1 MAEVS
6 ARIKVTADA
15 SEAKKVVSETESSV
29 ERLKA
34 AAERTQS
41 AAPGGGAGGGSGGGG
56 NTPPVDPRESARNMA
71 DEFGR
76 RAGAALAK
84 FVVGYM
90 VNQGVGTAFALMR
103 RPGEDSRRI
112 DQAEQTL
119 QGAIQ
124 WGTAGAQ
131 MAGPIG
137 AVVGGFL
144 GGLNNFILKEKE
156 IRDALAKSRVDYNRE
171 RNEAAISSGVRQ
183 QERAFDWMVGH
194 ATPDEQVK
202 LIRKQAEEWTG
213 KGQSGQEIFD
223 RFMQMR
229 GKVDHLEMILAA
241 AGSDMAGVDTTD
253 IEGEL
258 KVARLHLNGYE
269 KMLEG
274 VASGKLTD
282 ERGRPITIGG
292 NEAGTKNWYEA
303 GKFYSEWKYGTADEA
318 HTGVMNARLAAMN
331 ALIDPMREKEQAIYL
346 AQMDKMMG
354 LASRSAITDSA
365 SSKGLGVGAQIGGM
379 ANNRMLT
386 VVQDILRAV
395 RTSNKDFVDVVRAR
409 GGVSG
414 MLNGAVAQ

>member
-1 MAEVS
+1 MADVN
-6 ARIKVTADA
+6 AKIKVTADA
-15 SEAKKVVSETESSV
+15 SEAKKVVNETASDV
-29 ERLKA
+29 EKMKASAERAQKA
-34 AAERTQS
+34 AA
-41 AAPGGGAGGGSGGGG
+41 GATGGGGG
-56 NTPPVDPRESARNMA
+56 NTPPVDPEDSARRMA

-112 DQAEQTL
+112 DQAESSV

-156 IRDALAKSRVDYNRE
+156 IQDALAKSRVDYNRE
-171 RNEAAISSGVRQ
+171 RNEATISSGVRQ

-194 ATPDEQVK
+194 ATPDEQVRM
-202 LIRKQAEEWTG
+202 IQKQAEEWTG
-213 KGQSGQEIFD
+213 RGKSGQEIFD
-223 RFMQMR
+223 KFMKMKGDADR
-229 GKVDHLEMILAA
+229 LEMILAA
-241 AGSDMAGVDTTD
+241 ARSDMTGVDTTD
-253 IEGEL
+253 LEIKLE
-258 KVARLHLNGYE
+258 VAKSYLSGYE
-269 KMLEG
+269 KMLEA

-282 ERGRPITIGG
+282 DKGNALTIGG

-303 GKFYSEWKYGTADEA
+303 GKFYSEWKYGPNDEA
-318 HTGVMNARLAAMN
+318 HTGVMNSRLAAMN

-346 AQMDKMMG
+346 AQMDKIMG

-379 ANNRMLT
+379 ANDRMLT

-395 RTSNKDFVDVVRAR
+395 RTSNKDFVDSVRAR
-409 GGVSG
+409 GGVAG
-414 MLNGAVAQ
+414 MMNGAVAQ